1 MLIVSRRV
9 PGYGSRA
16 CIQGDN
22 LRERRLRLIGAGLF
36 AFTVLLSTSGLRIE
50 AAGLT
55 GTSIRFNRMSATTD
69 STFRL
74 TFTVPAGNSG
84 TEDRVV
90 ISFPD
95 DYTIATSSLTADA
108 SSCGATSLPGTLS
121 VAGDNTSSSKDITIT
136 GVTNLSATTTYCVD
150 IDRTST
156 NDPVTNP
163 GAGIYSITVETQD
176 SGATRIDHSVIGAR
190 VISDDQIVVSAVVP
204 PSFNFVLDA
213 NTTSFTSNLD
223 TGDIIMTTPRTVTI
237 TTNATQGWVAW
248 ARDSNTGLTSAA
260 AGHTIS
266 STTPGTAATLTPGT
280 EGYVLGVAATDA
292 GGGGSVTVVP
302 AYAGGAGDDDGSGL
316 DTTYRQIASA
326 NGTANGDVLTL
337 RGKAGIGTMTP
348 AGVDYTDTWT
358 IIGAG
363 SF

>member
-1 MLIVSRRV
+1 M
-9 PGYGSRA
+9 
-16 CIQGDN
+16 
-22 LRERRLRLIGAGLF
+22 RERRFRLLGVILF
-36 AFTVLLSTSGLRIE
+36 AFTVVLSSSGVQIE

-55 GTSIRFNRMSATTD
+55 GTSIRFNRMRASTA

-74 TFTVPAGNSG
+74 TFTVPSGNVG
-84 TEDRVV
+84 TEAKVR
-90 ISFPD
+90 IGFPD
-95 DYTIATSSLTADA
+95 AYTVATTGLTATA
-108 SSCGATSLPGTLS
+108 SSCGATSLPGTLAATGS
-121 VAGDNTSSSKDITIT
+121 NTASSKNITIT

-150 IDRTST
+150 IDRTAT

-163 GAGIYSITVETQD
+163 TSGIYSLNVETQT
-176 SGATRIDHSVIGAR
+176 SGDVQIDYSVIGVR
-190 VISDDQIVVSAVVP
+190 VIADDQIVVSAIVP

-213 NTTSFTSNLD
+213 NSTSFVSNLD

-237 TTNATQGWVAW
+237 TTNATQGWIAW

-260 AGHTIS
+260 AGHTVA
-266 STTPGTAATLTPGT
+266 STTPGTGATLTPGT
-280 EGYVLGVAATDA
+280 EGYVLGVTGTDA
-292 GGGGSVTVVP
+292 GGGGSLTITA
-302 AYAGGAGDDDGSGL
+302 AYAGGAGDDNGSGL
-316 DTTYRQIASA
+316 DGTYRQIASA

-337 RGKAGIGTMTP
+337 RGKAGITTMTP